1 MEVFHLIQ
9 PNVVITNTF
18 TVGQFSNK
26 DFQVVEPNQ
35 DILNGTL
42 AELVNP
48 TDSQEPSAISILW
61 QCSKVSV
68 SLCFLEKKIKH
79 SAFYLLDTIWNC
91 PEYVIRRLD

>member
-26 DFQVVEPNQ
+26 DFQAVEPNQ

-48 TDSQEPSAISILW
+48 TDSQRTISNIHFVAMLIRF
-61 QCSKVSV
+61 Q
-68 SLCFLEKKIKH
+68 
-79 SAFYLLDTIWNC
+79 YL
-91 PEYVIRRLD
+91 YAS

>member
-61 QCSKVSV
+61 QCSIGFSIFM
-68 SLCFLEKKIKH
+68 LPGKKIKH